1 MTIIMLA
8 VYRGYHGYVQI
19 DSAMD
24 GRTRSECSNGVERK
38 EIVAI
43 AIVQQTLVRFS
54 VDPLEGLGG
63 VLGMKYF
70 LLVELSGIV
79 EKFLPLHSLKCR
91 LNAALVGA
99 GI

>member
-43 AIVQQTLVRFS
+43 AIGIKANGRAIHSSTFFDS
-54 VDPLEGLGG
+54 IF
-63 VLGMKYF
+63 F
-70 LLVELSGIV
+70 LY
-79 EKFLPLHSLKCR
+79 
-91 LNAALVGA
+91 
-99 GI
+99 